1 MSVSS
6 EYYANSHFKKNLDFY
21 FLYNGKDI
29 LGAPSGINLL
39 DRRVE
44 GFFGLVGL
52 TGEPG
57 KGKTSLAIQTA
68 VFNVFVL
75 ERPVFYVSL
84 EVNKD
89 MLITKIISH
98 MTGIPLKKIL
108 KGGMNYEE
116 SKRFLEASFKVLEN
130 KNLVVIDA
138 KEATF
143 DRIETLIDDIKE
155 DYYKQYGVEE
165 EVLVVLDYLNIFK
178 DIPEGEINAN
188 SDSNDKSKVQ
198 MTKFIQIKND
208 TKSNWIII
216 LAKNK
221 QGYKKKDMGS
231 IKGSGDLEYGF
242 ETLISLEDP
251 DEEFPISDY
260 PENLQTGFKEVN
272 TLAVLLKARWEDTK
286 KAVPLYFN
294 GSENRFCEP

>member
-1 MSVSS
+1 MSVVLSN
-6 EYYANSHFKKNLDFY
+6 YASNHFLSNLGFY

-29 LGAPSGINLL
+29 LGAPSGIKSL
-39 DRRVE
+39 DNRVE

-68 VFNVFVL
+68 VFNAFIL
-75 ERPVFYVSL
+75 NKPVFYISL

-98 MTGIPLKKIL
+98 LTGIPLKKIL
-108 KGGMNYEE
+108 KGGMNYDE
-116 SKRFLEASFKVLEN
+116 SVKFLEASFLVLDN
-130 KNLVVIDA
+130 KNLVIIDA

-143 DRIETLIDDIKE
+143 DNIENIIFDMKDD
-155 DYYKQYGVEE
+155 YFNQYGVEE
-165 EVLVVLDYLNIFK
+165 EILVVLDYLNILK
-178 DIPEGEINAN
+178 DVPEGDINSN
-188 SDSNDKSKVQ
+188 SDSNDKSKAQ

-242 ETLISLEDP
+242 ETLISLDDP
-251 DEEFPISDY
+251 DDEFPRSDY
-260 PENLQTGFKEVN
+260 PENKETGFVEVN
-272 TLAVLLKARWEDTK
+272 VIVNLLKARWENTK
-286 KAVPLYFN
+286 GGIPLYFN
-294 GSENRFCEP
+294 GAKNKFFEP

>member
-1 MSVSS
+1 MSI
-6 EYYANSHFKKNLDFY
+6 EKNDYANEHLKKNLDFY

-29 LGAPSGINLL
+29 LGAPSGIKSL
-39 DRRVE
+39 DKRVE

-68 VFNVFVL
+68 VFNAFILNKPVL
-75 ERPVFYVSL
+75 YISL

-89 MLITKIISH
+89 MLITKMISH
-98 MTGIPLKKIL
+98 LTGIPLKKIL

-116 SKRFLEASFKVLEN
+116 SKKFVDASISILNN
-130 KNLVVIDA
+130 KNLIVIDTSD
-138 KEATF
+138 ATF
-143 DRIETLIDDIKE
+143 NKIEGLIYDIKD
-155 DYYKQYGVEE
+155 DYFNKYGVEE

-178 DIPEGEINAN
+178 DVPEGEVNLN
-188 SDSNDKSKVQ
+188 SDNNDKTKAQ
-198 MTKFIQIKND
+198 MTKLIQIKND

-221 QGYKKKDMGS
+221 QGYKKQDMGS

-251 DEEFPISDY
+251 DEEFPRSDF
-260 PENLQTGFKEVN
+260 PENPATGFKEVN
-272 TLAVLLKARWEDTK
+272 TLAVFLKARWESTK
-286 KAVPLYFN
+286 GGVPLYFN
-294 GSENRFCEP
+294 GTENRFCEP

>member
-1 MSVSS
+1 MKKKSLNYV
-6 EYYANSHFKKNLDFY
+6 NSHFKSNLDFY

-29 LGAPSGINLL
+29 LGAPSGIKSL
-39 DRRVE
+39 DERVE

-68 VFNVFVL
+68 VFNAFILNKPVL
-75 ERPVFYVSL
+75 YISL

-98 MTGIPLKKIL
+98 LTGIPLKRIL

-116 SKRFLEASFKVLEN
+116 SKKFLEASFKVIQN
-130 KNLVVIDA
+130 KNLVVIGTDEA
-138 KEATF
+138 KFEIIENLIF
-143 DRIETLIDDIKE
+143 DLKDDYL
-155 DYYKQYGVEE
+155 DRFGVEE
-165 EVLVVLDYLNIFK
+165 EVLCILDYLNIFK
-178 DIPEGEINAN
+178 DIPEEDININ
-188 SDSNDKSKVQ
+188 NDSNDKSKAQ
-198 MTKFIQIKND
+198 MTKLIQIKND

-221 QGYKKKDMGS
+221 QGYKKQDMGA

-260 PENLQTGFKEVN
+260 PENENTGFKEVN
-272 TLAVLLKARWEDTK
+272 TMAVLLKARWENTK
-286 KAVPLYFN
+286 GGIPLYFN
-294 GSENRFCEP
+294 GAENKFCEP